1 MTSDTLPVIAI
12 FMLPLIAFPVLL
24 ETSVCFFTCYLKI
37 GSDIIRWQLV
47 GAGAQVPACPE
58 RFGEGCLEPGSLV
71 LLWRGA
77 MSNAVDLNLNLE
89 GSEKNIQKFAEKM
102 LKNYPPNAPD
112 ADRQRELNDKRHLSG

>member
-1 MTSDTLPVIAI
+1 
-12 FMLPLIAFPVLL
+12 MLLLIAFPVLL

-71 LLWRGA
+71 FFSSVLLWRGA
-77 MSNAVDLNLNLE
+77 MSNAVDPNLNLVR
-89 GSEKNIQKFAEKM
+89 SEKIQK
-102 LKNYPPNAPD
+102 LPKNYSPKK
-112 ADRQRELNDKRHLSG
+112 Q